1 MNKARRA
8 ELNRIINTIYELQ
21 SDIDA
26 IKADEEDARD
36 NMPESLQGTER
47 YEAMDA
53 AVDELDDA
61 LSSIDDVIEHLE
73 GAME

>member
-26 IKADEEDARD
+26 IKADEENARD